1 MKRYINYKKDEIFN
15 LLLVIS
21 ERNNIKLEIIDNE
34 QLMYQYNLKENSG
47 YFEYP
52 NKVILSYF
60 TEDNPLENILITF
73 FHELAHYKFYNEF
86 LKHELSAMQYELY
99 ITFKGIEFALTE
111 YYIKFSDQ
119 AIKWIIDRNYTY
131 FNNINHNINLTTFNN
146 NQYTICENKKD
157 N

>member
-1 MKRYINYKKDEIFN
+1 MKRYINYNKNDIIN
-15 LLLVIS
+15 LIHTIS
-21 ERNNIKLEIIDNE
+21 IKQNINIEIIDTYELTCEKN
-34 QLMYQYNLKENSG
+34 LMCNSG

-52 NKVILSYF
+52 NKIILSYF
-60 TEDNPLENILITF
+60 TANNTLENILITF

-131 FNNINHNINLTTFNN
+131 LNNINHNINLTEFNN